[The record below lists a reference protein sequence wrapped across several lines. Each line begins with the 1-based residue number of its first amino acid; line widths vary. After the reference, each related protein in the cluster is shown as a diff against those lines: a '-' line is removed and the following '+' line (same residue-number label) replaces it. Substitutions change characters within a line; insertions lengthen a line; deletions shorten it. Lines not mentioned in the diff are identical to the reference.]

1 MQTAAFPSQE
11 EYDAAAEAVS
21 TTLRKD
27 FTVAAQAWS
36 WTHGLGYNPAVDVY
50 NTTGEKLLAYVEHT
64 DTNTLTVEHA
74 YNETG
79 YVLTTS

>member
-1 MQTAAFPSQE
+1 MIERDNYGRIVTEPTAP
-11 EYDAAAEAVS
+11 
-21 TTLRKD
+21 LRKD

-50 NTTGEKLLAYVEHT
+50 NTTGEKLLAYVKHT

-79 YVLTTS
+79 YVLATS